1 MTYSPQTLRSLMAFW
16 QNMGG
21 VNLGIV
27 GDVAHQAKGRSYHLG
42 RSDLTWDA
50 YSRITARDKAG
61 LTEAASA
68 VDLGRVNGSLRELR
82 AFSQSFYRM
91 CQTNFPGTRDV
102 REVIW
107 SPDGIDVLRWDR
119 ERGYASPARIGEADN
134 SHLTHTH
141 ISFYRDSEYR
151 PKVFLFQAVFS
162 NTIELPDTSTE
173 EEKDMTVAARALT
186 TTKSGIVRVKRDL
199 QVIPTEGGIRYDISA
214 GAVRHGIGPYALTA
228 LDDRLHYL
236 ITEDG
241 VPCYISADPDDVSF
255 EVNDGANVAESGT
268 YPVIVG
274 GKTVGS
280 VILP

>member
-1 MTYSPQTLRSLMAFW
+1 MTYSPPTLRELMTYW
-16 QNMGG
+16 QAKGG

-27 GDVAHQAKGRSYHLG
+27 GDVAHQQKGRSYHLG
-42 RSDLTWDA
+42 KDQLVWDA

-61 LTEAASA
+61 LTNAASA
-68 VDLGRVNGSLRELR
+68 VDLGRLNGSLRELR

-91 CQTNFPGTRDV
+91 CQTNQPGTRDV

-151 PKVFLFQAVFS
+151 PKVFLFESIFGS
-162 NTIELPDTSTE
+162 LELPDTST
-173 EEKDMTVAARALT
+173 EEKDMTVAARAEKP
-186 TTKSGIVRVKRDL
+186 TKSGVVRVLRDYK
-199 QVIPTEGGIRYDISA
+199 VIPTSGGVRYDISA
-214 GAVRHGIGPYALTA
+214 GAVRHGLGPYALTDLA
-228 LDDRLHYL
+228 GEEHYL

-241 VPCYISADPDDVSF
+241 EPCYITASP
-255 EVNDGANVAESGT
+255 EVVRWEANDGPNVQTPTA
-268 YPVIVG
+268 YAVVVG
-274 GKTVGS
+274 GKEVGS
-280 VILP
+280 VTLP